1 MSTLKS
7 CDKCETPIQ
16 FCGIDDDG
24 DWLYRCQ
31 TCSRLVA
38 LSPPT
43 LMDYYTAEDIRP
55 ATRDEYHE
63 SLDAADDDGGAGVI
77 DVDGRRCYVAE

>member
-1 MSTLKS
+1 MTTNT
-7 CDKCETPIQ
+7 CDRCEQATQ

-24 DWLYRCQ
+24 DWLHRCP

-55 ATRDEYHE
+55 ATRNELRE
-63 SLDAADDDGGAGVI
+63 SLAAAEIDGGAGVI
-77 DVDGRRCYVAE
+77 DVAGNPCYVIE